1 MRVAFF
7 DLIGG
12 ASGNMILGALLD
24 AGLDR
29 DRLLADLER
38 LHLPG
43 WSLDIC
49 SVMRRGIAATLV
61 EVRTDADR
69 TERRL
74 PDLLA
79 MLQAADLAP
88 EVKRTS
94 TRILTRLGEAEAQ
107 IHAQP
112 LSEVHLHELGGID
125 TLVDVIGSVGGLAA
139 LDVERVVV
147 SPFPLARG
155 QIQSAHGT
163 FPLPSPAAVSL
174 LRDAPIVG
182 VAGERETVT
191 PTAAAIL
198 TGVAS
203 AYGVL
208 PPMTLQ
214 AAGYGAGSRDDATPN
229 VLRVLVGETEAI
241 SSASVEAIVELKTNI
256 DDMNPQAYDYLMG
269 RLFAAGALD
278 VTLAPLQMKKNRP
291 GTRLE
296 VLAPIARAHELRAI
310 ILNETT
316 TLGVREQTIT
326 RVVLARELIAVNTRF
341 GTLHAKVA
349 RRPDG
354 RQTVVPEYDD
364 CVRAA
369 HEHHVAL
376 EVAVETVKAEAQKK
390 LTESSGE
397 F

>member
-1 MRVAFF
+1 MKVAYF

-12 ASGNMILGALLD
+12 ASGNMLLGALLD

-29 DRLLADLER
+29 ERLAADLER

-43 WSLDIC
+43 WSLD
-49 SVMRRGIAATLV
+49 VRPVTRRGIAAALV
-61 EVRTDADR
+61 EVRADAER
-69 TERRL
+69 TERRFH
-74 PDLLA
+74 DLLA
-79 MLQAADLAP
+79 VLQAADLAP

-94 TRILTRLGEAEAQ
+94 TRILTRLGEVEAH

-125 TLVDVIGSVGGLAA
+125 TLVDIAGSVSGLAA
-139 LDVERVVV
+139 LGIERVVV

-155 QIQSAHGT
+155 QMQSAHGT
-163 FPLPSPAAVSL
+163 FPLPSPATVSL
-174 LRDAPIVG
+174 LQGAPVVG

-191 PTAAAIL
+191 PTAAAVL

-214 AAGYGAGSRDDATPN
+214 AVGYGAGSREDPAPN
-229 VLRVLVGETEAI
+229 VLRVLVGEAEENSTAR
-241 SSASVEAIVELKTNI
+241 VEAVVELKTNI
-256 DDMNPQAYDYLMG
+256 DDMNPQSYDYLMG

-296 VLAPIARAHELRAI
+296 VLAPVARASELRSI

-316 TLGVREQTIT
+316 TLGVREQIIT
-326 RVVLARELIAVNTRF
+326 RVVLEREIITVETRF

-354 RQTVVPEYDD
+354 RQTVVPEYED

-369 HEHHVAL
+369 REHQVPL
-376 EVAVETVKAEAQKK
+376 AVVTDMVKAEAQKR
-390 LTESSGE
+390 LAIV
-397 F
+397 